1 MEVLKTWLKD
11 AHPGTSVEEAV
22 RIPEVKEMILD
33 DMLATGKGANLRGF
47 ELPKDIDFERTVND
61 LNQGFR
67 VDNELITLTLKLRR
81 PQLLKFYQTKI
92 DSMYAGIHAAEA
104 ASKVTT
110 V

>member
-1 MEVLKTWLKD
+1 
-11 AHPGTSVEEAV
+11 
-22 RIPEVKEMILD
+22 MILD

-47 ELPKDIDFERTVND
+47 ELPKDIDFECTVND

-67 VDNELITLTLKLRR
+67 VDNELITPTLKLRR